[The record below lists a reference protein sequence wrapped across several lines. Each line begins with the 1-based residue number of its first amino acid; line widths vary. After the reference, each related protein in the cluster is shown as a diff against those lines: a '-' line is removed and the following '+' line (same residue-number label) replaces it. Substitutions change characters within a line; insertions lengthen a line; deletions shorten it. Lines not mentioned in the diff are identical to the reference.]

1 MVFKTQNNDSGSKLR
16 NRFIPHFLGCGHGNF
31 FLKIVN
37 DKLSFDPFP
46 LITQIVF
53 YFLKRR

>member
-1 MVFKTQNNDSGSKLR
+1 MIFKTQNNDSGSKLR
-16 NRFIPHFLGCGHGNF
+16 NRFIPHFLGCGHGIF
-31 FLKIVN
+31 FKKIVN

-53 YFLKRR
+53 YF